1 NYIARI
7 GKFLCGVDIGCL
19 EVAQGSPVLLVSWI
33 YGFSDNN
40 QSFAYSGSRQPIRAC
55 DGQLTCRRAL
65 VLGSSD
71 PVTGRRGEQRW
82 LFALATRACALFATY
97 GLQPG

>member
-1 NYIARI
+1 I
-7 GKFLCGVDIGCL
+7 
-19 EVAQGSPVLLVSWI
+19 SWI

>member
-1 NYIARI
+1 NPRQHNHIISLTVISRSRP
-7 GKFLCGVDIGCL
+7 G
-19 EVAQGSPVLLVSWI
+19 I